1 MSDVALHR
9 SDEIRAPA
17 LPVGSIGNQASGY
30 FGVWWV
36 IITEASLFI
45 YLIFGYAYCAM
56 QFPGKW
62 PPSGPPELTLALPDT
77 LILILSSVAVA
88 LGEHA
93 IKQGKRARLTLGLVV
108 GFVLGIVFV
117 AIQLKEWASRGT
129 TLASNLYYSFYFTT
143 TGFHMAHVVVGI
155 LILGALTILVSAR
168 QVRFG
173 AQLPCFDRRALLAFR
188 RRGVDRAVHD
198 LLHRAAVEVSHG

>member
-108 GFVLGIVFV
+108 GFVLSIVFV

-155 LILGALTILVSAR
+155 LILARSPSGQRSASSIRCATPLFRSAR
-168 QVRFG
+168 SIGISSTRCG
-173 AQLPCFDRRALLAFR
+173 SCCSRPITSC
-188 RRGVDRAVHD
+188 RG
-198 LLHRAAVEVSHG
+198 